1 MFERGDRIRNYA
13 ISELLLYIIRIIKS
27 YLALKMPGIFRGRAS
42 KGEVWRKFS
51 GEIGAEFVK
60 GGLLRSDKVVA
71 RVKEWTITLD
81 TYTEGGEYGGPYTR
95 MRAPYMSRDGFQ
107 FTIYRGGLLSKL
119 GKHLGLQD
127 VETGYPD
134 FDREFILKSN
144 DEAKVRALVANPRI
158 RQLIQSHPAIYFRSK
173 TKRGGSAH
181 AFPSELYFRVPG
193 VIEDVERLKSFFLLF
208 TETLSQLCDIGSAYE
223 SDPRGAAMQE
233 RRRR

>member
-1 MFERGDRIRNYA
+1 M
-13 ISELLLYIIRIIKS
+13 LQLYIIRS
-27 YLALKMPGIFRGRAS
+27 YYLLKMPGIFRGRAS

-51 GEIGAEFVK
+51 SEIGAEFVK

-81 TYTEGGEYGGPYTR
+81 TYTEGGEYSSTPYTR
-95 MRAPYMSRDGFQ
+95 MRAPYVSRDGFQ
-107 FTIYRGGLLSKL
+107 FTIHREGLLSKL

-127 VETGYPD
+127 VEVGYPD

-158 RQLIQSHPAIYFRSK
+158 RQVIQSHPDIYFRSK

-181 AFPSELYFRVPG
+181 AFPGELYLSVPG
-193 VIEDVERLKSFFLLF
+193 LIEDAERLKSFFLLF

-223 SDPRGAAMQE
+223 SDPSGAAMPE
-233 RRRR
+233 HRRR